1 MGASQQQKEENYQ
14 RLLSIAAKAFRR
26 KGLDGVSVPEL
37 MKAAGLTHGG
47 FYRHFASRD
56 ELVAEALDRAF
67 DDARV
72 DLIEELKPDASGS
85 LLPGFIE
92 TYLSPHHR
100 DNPGR
105 GCVLAALSSDV
116 QHGSKGA
123 RNVYT
128 QRFRRYIREITEL
141 MHADGDE
148 EKAMALLS
156 LLAGSVIISR
166 ALSDESLAKSVLDA
180 SLKLAKQ
187 AAGTSK
193 GKAGTRRGK

>member
-1 MGASQQQKEENYQ
+1 MGASQQQKEENHQ

-26 KGLDGVSVPEL
+26 KGLDGLSVPEL

-72 DLIEELKPDASGS
+72 DLFEELKPDAAGS
-85 LLPGFIE
+85 LLPGFVE
-92 TYLSPHHR
+92 MYLSPHHR

-105 GCVLAALSSDV
+105 GCVLASLSSDV
-116 QHGSKGA
+116 QRSSKGA

-128 QRFRRYIREITEL
+128 QRFKRYIREIKEL
-141 MHADGDE
+141 MHDDGGD

-156 LLAGSVIISR
+156 LLAGSVIVSR
-166 ALSDESLAKSVLDA
+166 ALSDDALAKSVLDA
-180 SLKLAKQ
+180 SLKLAKE

-193 GKAGTRRGK
+193 SKAGTRRGK

>member
-1 MGASQQQKEENYQ
+1 MGASQQQKAQNYQ
-14 RLLSIAAKAFRR
+14 RLIAIAAKAFRR
-26 KGLDGVSVPEL
+26 KGLDGLSVPEL

-72 DLIEELKPDASGS
+72 DLFEELKPDAAGS
-85 LLPGFIE
+85 LLPRFIE
-92 TYLSPHHR
+92 TYLSQHHR

-105 GCVLAALSSDV
+105 GCVLASLSSDV
-116 QHGSKGA
+116 QRSSKGA

-128 QRFRRYIREITEL
+128 RRFKRYIREINEL
-141 MHADGDE
+141 MRGDGDE

-156 LLAGSVIISR
+156 LMAGSVIISR
-166 ALSDESLAKSVLDA
+166 ALSDEALAKSVLDA
-180 SLKLAKQ
+180 SLKLASE
-187 AAGTSK
+187 AAGASK
-193 GKAGTRRGK
+193 NKTAAPRK